1 MIEQT
6 AMYKI
11 TYGLF
16 VLSVNDGKKDNACI
30 VNTVAMIT
38 DSPKRITVYV
48 NKANYTDEVLRK
60 TGVFT
65 VSVLSEKAPFDVYKH
80 FGFQSG
86 RTVDKFE
93 GTEYP
98 RAENGLYYLP
108 EVSNAVI
115 SGKVIDALDYGTHT
129 LYVAEVTEARVLSND
144 KSATYEYYQ
153 TNVKQ
158 KPNAPQK
165 SASEE
170 KKEKWVCTVCGYEH
184 EGPLPE
190 DFICPLCKH
199 PASDFEKVVQ

>member
-16 VLSVNDGKKDNACI
+16 LLSVNDGKKDNGCI

-38 DSPKRITVYV
+38 DNPKRITVYV

-65 VSVLSEKAPFDVYKH
+65 VSVLSEKAPFDVYKQ

-86 RTVDKFE
+86 RTVDKFA

-98 RAENGLYYLP
+98 RAENGLCYLP

-129 LYVAEVTEARVLSND
+129 LYVAEVTEAKVLSND

-165 SASEE
+165 PAGEE

-190 DFICPLCKH
+190 DFICPWCNH
-199 PASDFEKVVQ
+199 GAADFERA

>member
-16 VLSVNDGKKDNACI
+16 VLSVKDGEKDNACI

-38 DSPKRITVYV
+38 DSPKRVTVYV
-48 NKANYTDEVLRK
+48 NKANYTEEILRK
-60 TGVFT
+60 TGEFT
-65 VSVLSEKAPFDVYKH
+65 VSVLTEKAPFEVYKQ

-86 RTVDKFE
+86 RTVDKFA
-93 GTEYP
+93 GASYP

-108 EVSNAVI
+108 DVSNAVI

-129 LYVAEVTEARVLSND
+129 LFVAEVTEARVLSDD

-158 KPNAPQK
+158 KPNAAQK
-165 SASEE
+165 PAEGE
-170 KKEKWVCTVCGYEH
+170 PKKEKWVCTVCGYEH

-190 DFICPLCKH
+190 DFICPWCNH
-199 PASDFEKVVQ
+199 GAADFERV

>member
-6 AMYKI
+6 AMYKL

-16 VLSVNDGKKDNACI
+16 VLSVNDGNKDNACI

-98 RAENGLYYLP
+98 RAENGLCYLP

-129 LYVAEVTEARVLSND
+129 LYVAEVTEAKVLSDD

-153 TNVKQ
+153 NHVKQ
-158 KPNAPQK
+158 KPAAQQK
-165 SASEE
+165 PAAEAD
-170 KKEKWVCTVCGYEH
+170 KEKWVCKVCGYEH

-190 DFICPLCKH
+190 DFICPWCNH
-199 PASDFEKVVQ
+199 GASDFERA

>member
-16 VLSVNDGKKDNACI
+16 LLSVNDGKKDNGCI

-38 DSPKRITVYV
+38 DNPKRITVYV
-48 NKANYTDEVLRK
+48 NKANYTDEVLKK

-86 RTVDKFE
+86 RTVDKFA
-93 GTEYP
+93 GAEYP
-98 RAENGLYYLP
+98 RAENGLCYLP

-129 LYVAEVTEARVLSND
+129 LYVAEVTEAKVLSND

-165 SASEE
+165 PAGEE
-170 KKEKWVCTVCGYEH
+170 KKEKWICTVCGYEH

-190 DFICPLCKH
+190 DFICPWCNH
-199 PASDFEKVVQ
+199 GASDFERA